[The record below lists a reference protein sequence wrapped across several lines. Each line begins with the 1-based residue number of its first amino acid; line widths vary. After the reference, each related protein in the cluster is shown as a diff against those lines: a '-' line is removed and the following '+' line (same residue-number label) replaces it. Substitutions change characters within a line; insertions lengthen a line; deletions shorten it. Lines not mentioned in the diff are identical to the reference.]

1 MKVSEQV
8 FRKWPK
14 AEGIL
19 SNKVQ
24 AAPSQQWKI
33 NKYVKLCSIRSHF
46 VDADVRG
53 TTALEVETGD
63 NKTIVLLID
72 NSIDTP

>member
-1 MKVSEQV
+1 VSEQV
-8 FRKWPK
+8 FRKLPK

-24 AAPSQQWKI
+24 AANRAQQWKI
-33 NKYVKLCSIRSHF
+33 NEYVKLCRTRSHF

-53 TTALEVETGD
+53 TTGEEISF
-63 NKTIVLLID
+63 KR
-72 NSIDTP
+72 

>member
-8 FRKWPK
+8 FRKLPK

-24 AAPSQQWKI
+24 AANRAQQWKI
-33 NKYVKLCSIRSHF
+33 NEYVKLCSIR
-46 VDADVRG
+46 
-53 TTALEVETGD
+53 
-63 NKTIVLLID
+63 
-72 NSIDTP
+72 